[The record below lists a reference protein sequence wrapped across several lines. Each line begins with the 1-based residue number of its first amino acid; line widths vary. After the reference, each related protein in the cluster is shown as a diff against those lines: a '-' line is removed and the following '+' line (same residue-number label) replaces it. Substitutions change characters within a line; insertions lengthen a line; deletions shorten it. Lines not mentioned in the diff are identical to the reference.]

1 MQRCFWCNINNPL
14 YIEYH
19 DKEWGVSN
27 FNDAYLWEMLLLESF
42 QAGLSWECVLNKRQN
57 FRLAFDNFNVDKI
70 ARYNDYKIQELMN
83 NQGIIRNKLKIK
95 SSVNNAK
102 IFQNIQKEYG
112 SFYAFLKTIL
122 PQEIIYETGK
132 THNEFSDKIS
142 YDLQKKGM
150 KFIGTTIIY
159 AYLQAVGF
167 IYSHEKEC
175 FLFQACAKMIK
186 PRGQQVA
193 HPTI

>member
-19 DKEWGVSN
+19 DKEWGVPN

-95 SSVNNAK
+95 ASVNNAK

-122 PQEIIYETGK
+122 PQEIIYEIGK
-132 THNEFSDKIS
+132 THNEFSDKIAH
-142 YDLQKKGM
+142 DLQKKGM

-175 FLFQACAKMIK
+175 FLFQAA
-186 PRGQQVA
+186 
-193 HPTI
+193 